1 MNRHE
6 KKKKSKIT
14 TKVENPR
21 KPVRQRKIEKA
32 EEGVGPLGLPQEK
45 LS

>member
-1 MNRHE
+1 MQRHE

-21 KPVRQRKIEKA
+21 KPIRQKNIVKIEEA
-32 EEGVGPLGLPQEK
+32 GGMPGLPQEK
-45 LS
+45 LR